1 MSTAAAPTTA
11 TPVAD
16 TPIAELDA
24 FLGLAV
30 DASTA
35 WRAATIAVRGEA
47 LRAVAEGLDARADDL
62 VLLARRETHLT
73 EARLRGELTRTT
85 FQLRLFADVL
95 AEGSWLDARID
106 HAVADYPMGAPR
118 PDIRRQLEGIGT
130 VLVFA
135 ASNFPFAFSVAGGDT
150 ASALAAGNAVVLKA
164 HPGHPH
170 LSDLT
175 GEIVAASLAAAGAP
189 AGIFTVVH
197 GIDAG
202 VHALRHPDVRAAAFT
217 GSIAGGRALFDIAM
231 SRPEPIPFYGELGSV
246 NPAFVTP
253 GAARAR
259 ATEIAEQFVAS
270 VTGSAGQLCT
280 KPGLLLVPA
289 GSAVVDALTATVL
302 PAPAPLL
309 NSSIAAGFRRSVDAT
324 AAHDGVG
331 PLVGARG
338 ADGAPTV
345 HVDAEGADAGDPAP
359 VLLRTT
365 AAAVVADP
373 DALVSE
379 MFGPAALVAE
389 YDDESELVAVA
400 KLLDG
405 QLTATIVGDE
415 GDAVAAE
422 LLPVLATKAGRVLWN
437 QWPTGVSVT
446 WAQQHG
452 GPYPATTAVGAT
464 SVGTAAITRFLRP
477 VAYQNVPDVLLP
489 AALQDANPLGI
500 PRRIDGVLQP

>member
-1 MSTAAAPTTA
+1 MTTAASPATA

-16 TPIAELDA
+16 TPIAEVDA
-24 FLGLAV
+24 FVGLAAE
-30 DASTA
+30 ASSA
-35 WRAATIAVRGEA
+35 WRAASIAVRGEA
-47 LRAVAEGLDARADDL
+47 LRAVADGLDARADDL
-62 VLLARRETHLT
+62 VLLAGRETHLA
-73 EARLRGELTRTT
+73 EARLRGELKRTT
-85 FQLRLFADVL
+85 FQLRLFAEVL

-170 LSDLT
+170 LSQLT
-175 GEIVAASLAAAGAP
+175 GEIVTAALSAAGAP
-189 AGIFTVVH
+189 AGIFTVIH
-197 GIDAG
+197 GTDAG
-202 VHALRHPDVRAAAFT
+202 VHALRHPEVRAAAFT

-246 NPAFVTP
+246 NPAFVTR
-253 GAARAR
+253 GAAESRPA
-259 ATEIAEQFVAS
+259 EIAEQFVAS
-270 VTGSAGQLCT
+270 VVGSAGQLCT

-289 GSAVVDALTATVL
+289 GSGVVDALASIVL
-302 PAPAPLL
+302 PGPAPLL
-309 NSSIAAGFRRSVDAT
+309 NDSIASGFRRAFDG
-324 AAHDGVG
+324 AAQHDGVDV
-331 PLVGARG
+331 LVGAPSS
-338 ADGAPTV
+338 DSDTP
-345 HVDAEGADAGDPAP
+345 PAP
-359 VLLRTT
+359 ALLQTT
-365 AAAVVADP
+365 AAAVITDP

-389 YDDESELVAVA
+389 YDDDAQLVAVA
-400 KLLDG
+400 KLLEG
-405 QLTATIVGDE
+405 QLTATIVAEE

-452 GPYPATTAVGAT
+452 GPYPATTAVGTT

-477 VAYQNVPDVLLP
+477 VAYQNVPEALLP
-489 AALQDANPLGI
+489 AALQEANPLGI
-500 PRRIDGVLQP
+500 PRRVDGILQP

>member
-1 MSTAAAPTTA
+1 MTAPVSPSTAAPSTAAPVAA
-11 TPVAD
+11 TPVAEVD
-16 TPIAELDA
+16 T
-24 FLGLAV
+24 FVGLAA
-30 DASTA
+30 DASTE
-35 WRAATIAVRGEA
+35 WRAASIAVRGEA
-47 LRAVAEGLDARADDL
+47 LRAVADGLDARADDL
-62 VLLARRETHLT
+62 VTLAGRETHLA
-73 EARLRGELTRTT
+73 EARLRGELKRTT
-85 FQLRLFADVL
+85 FQLRLFAEVL

-175 GEIVAASLAAAGAP
+175 GQIVTAALSAAGAP
-189 AGIFTVVH
+189 AGIFTVIH
-197 GIDAG
+197 GTDAG
-202 VHALRHPDVRAAAFT
+202 VHALRHPEIRAASFT

-246 NPAFVTP
+246 NPAFVTRR
-253 GAARAR
+253 AAQGRA
-259 ATEIAEQFVAS
+259 AEIAEQFVAS

-289 GSAVVDALTATVL
+289 GSGIVDALSSVALPGAT
-302 PAPAPLL
+302 PLL
-309 NSSIAAGFRRSVDAT
+309 NPSIASGFRRSLDAT
-324 AAHDGVG
+324 AQHDGVEVLAG
-331 PLVGARG
+331 SA
-338 ADGAPTV
+338 ASDGA
-345 HVDAEGADAGDPAP
+345 DPAP
-359 VLLRTT
+359 ALLRTT
-365 AAAVVADP
+365 AAAVIADP
-373 DALVSE
+373 EALVSE

-389 YDDESELVAVA
+389 YDDDRELVAVA
-400 KLLDG
+400 KLLEG
-405 QLTATIVGDE
+405 QLTATVVADE
-415 GDAVAAE
+415 SDAVAAD
-422 LLPVLATKAGRVLWN
+422 LLPILATKAGRVLWN

-452 GPYPATTAVGAT
+452 GPYPATTAVGTT

-477 VAYQNVPDVLLP
+477 VAYQNVPDPLLP
-489 AALQDANPLGI
+489 AALQEGNPLGI
-500 PRRIDGVLQP
+500 PRRVDGVLEG

>member
-1 MSTAAAPTTA
+1 MTTAASPATA

-16 TPIAELDA
+16 TPIAEVDA
-24 FLGLAV
+24 FVGLAAE
-30 DASTA
+30 ASSA
-35 WRAATIAVRGEA
+35 WRAASIAVRGEA
-47 LRAVAEGLDARADDL
+47 LRAVADGLDARADDL
-62 VLLARRETHLT
+62 VLLAGRETHLA
-73 EARLRGELTRTT
+73 EARLRGELKRTT
-85 FQLRLFADVL
+85 FQLRLFAEVL

-170 LSDLT
+170 LSQLT
-175 GEIVAASLAAAGAP
+175 GEIVTAALSAAGAP
-189 AGIFTVVH
+189 VGIFTVIH
-197 GIDAG
+197 GTDAG
-202 VHALRHPDVRAAAFT
+202 VHALRHPEVRAAAFT

-246 NPAFVTP
+246 NPAFVTR
-253 GAARAR
+253 GAAESRPA
-259 ATEIAEQFVAS
+259 EIAEQFVAS
-270 VTGSAGQLCT
+270 VVGSAGQLCT

-289 GSAVVDALTATVL
+289 GSGVVDALASIVL
-302 PAPAPLL
+302 PGPAPLL
-309 NSSIAAGFRRSVDAT
+309 NDSIASGFRRALDA
-324 AAHDGVG
+324 AAGHDGVDVLAG
-331 PLVGARG
+331 TSSSG
-338 ADGAPTV
+338 DDAP
-345 HVDAEGADAGDPAP
+345 PAP
-359 VLLRTT
+359 ALLRTT
-365 AAAVVADP
+365 AAAVIADP

-389 YDDESELVAVA
+389 YDDDAQLVAVA
-400 KLLDG
+400 KLLEG
-405 QLTATIVGDE
+405 QLTATIVAEE

-452 GPYPATTAVGAT
+452 GPYPATTAVGTT

-477 VAYQNVPDVLLP
+477 VAYQNVPEALLP
-489 AALQDANPLGI
+489 AALQEANPLGI
-500 PRRIDGVLQP
+500 PRRVDGILQP

>member
-1 MSTAAAPTTA
+1 MTTAASPATA

-16 TPIAELDA
+16 TPIAEVDA
-24 FLGLAV
+24 FVGLAAG
-30 DASTA
+30 ASA
-35 WRAATIAVRGEA
+35 DWRAASITVRGEA
-47 LRAVAEGLDARADDL
+47 LRAVADGLDARADDL
-62 VLLARRETHLT
+62 VLLAGRETNLA
-73 EARLRGELTRTT
+73 EPRLRGELKRTT

-150 ASALAAGNAVVLKA
+150 ASAIAAGNAVVLKA

-170 LSDLT
+170 LSQLT
-175 GEIVAASLAAAGAP
+175 GEIVTAALSAAGAP
-189 AGIFTVVH
+189 AGVFTVIH
-197 GIDAG
+197 GTDAG
-202 VHALRHPDVRAAAFT
+202 VHALRHPEVRAAAFT

-246 NPAFVTP
+246 NPAFVTR
-253 GAARAR
+253 GAAESRAV
-259 ATEIAEQFVAS
+259 EVAEQFVAS

-289 GSAVVDALTATVL
+289 GSGVVDALASIVL
-302 PAPAPLL
+302 PEPAPLL
-309 NSSIAAGFRRSVDAT
+309 NDSIASGFRRALDA
-324 AAHDGVG
+324 AAGHDGVDV
-331 PLVGARG
+331 LVGSLPA
-338 ADGAPTV
+338 
-345 HVDAEGADAGDPAP
+345 VDDAGSVPPAP
-359 VLLRTT
+359 SAAPAPALLRTT
-365 AAAVVADP
+365 AAAVIADP

-389 YDDESELVAVA
+389 YDDEAQLVAVA

-405 QLTATIVGDE
+405 QLTATIVAEE
-415 GDAVAAE
+415 GDAVARE

-452 GPYPATTAVGAT
+452 GPYPATTAVGTT

-477 VAYQNVPDVLLP
+477 VAYQNVPDALLP
-489 AALQDANPLGI
+489 AALQEANPLGI
-500 PRRIDGVLQP
+500 PRRVNGILHP

>member
-1 MSTAAAPTTA
+1 MTTAASPATA

-16 TPIAELDA
+16 TPIAEVDA
-24 FLGLAV
+24 FVGLAAE
-30 DASTA
+30 ASSA
-35 WRAATIAVRGEA
+35 WRAASIAVRGEA

-62 VLLARRETHLT
+62 VLLAGRETHLA
-73 EARLRGELTRTT
+73 EARLRGELKRTT
-85 FQLRLFADVL
+85 FQLRLFAEVL

-170 LSDLT
+170 LSQLT
-175 GEIVAASLAAAGAP
+175 GEIVTAALSAAGAP
-189 AGIFTVVH
+189 VGIFTVIH
-197 GIDAG
+197 GTDAG
-202 VHALRHPDVRAAAFT
+202 VHALRHPEVRAAAFT

-246 NPAFVTP
+246 NPAFVTR
-253 GAARAR
+253 GAAESRA
-259 ATEIAEQFVAS
+259 AEIAEQFVAS
-270 VTGSAGQLCT
+270 VVGSAGQLCT

-289 GSAVVDALTATVL
+289 GSGVVDALASIVL
-302 PAPAPLL
+302 PGPAPLL
-309 NSSIAAGFRRSVDAT
+309 NDSIASGFRRALDA
-324 AAHDGVG
+324 AAGHDGVDV
-331 PLVGARG
+331 LVGAPSS
-338 ADGAPTV
+338 D
-345 HVDAEGADAGDPAP
+345 DATPPAP
-359 VLLRTT
+359 ALLRTT
-365 AAAVVADP
+365 AAAVIADP

-389 YDDESELVAVA
+389 YDDEAQLVAVA
-400 KLLDG
+400 KLLEG
-405 QLTATIVGDE
+405 QLTATIVAEE

-452 GPYPATTAVGAT
+452 GPYPATTAVGTT

-477 VAYQNVPDVLLP
+477 VAYQNVPEALLP
-489 AALQDANPLGI
+489 AALQEANPLGI
-500 PRRIDGVLQP
+500 PRRVDGILQP

>member
-1 MSTAAAPTTA
+1 MTTAASPATA
-11 TPVAD
+11 TTVAD
-16 TPIAELDA
+16 TPIGEVDA
-24 FLGLAV
+24 FVGLAA
-30 DASTA
+30 DASPA
-35 WRAATIAVRGEA
+35 WRAASVAVRGEA

-62 VLLARRETHLT
+62 VLLAGRETHLA
-73 EARLRGELTRTT
+73 EARLRGELKRTT
-85 FQLRLFADVL
+85 FQLRLFAEVL

-170 LSDLT
+170 LSQLT
-175 GEIVAASLAAAGAP
+175 GEIVTAALTAAGAP
-189 AGIFTVVH
+189 SGIFTVIH
-197 GIDAG
+197 GTDAG
-202 VHALRHPDVRAAAFT
+202 VHALRHPEIRAAAFT

-246 NPAFVTP
+246 NPAFVTR
-253 GAARAR
+253 GAAAGRSA
-259 ATEIAEQFVAS
+259 EIAEQFVAS

-289 GSAVVDALTATVL
+289 GSGVVDALASIVL
-302 PAPAPLL
+302 PGPAPLL
-309 NSSIAAGFRRSVDAT
+309 NDSIASGFRRALDA
-324 AAHDGVG
+324 AAGHDGVDVLAG
-331 PLVGARG
+331 TSSSG
-338 ADGAPTV
+338 DDAPT
-345 HVDAEGADAGDPAP
+345 APA
-359 VLLRTT
+359 LLRTT
-365 AAAVVADP
+365 AAAVIADP

-389 YDDESELVAVA
+389 YDDDAQLVAVA
-400 KLLDG
+400 KLLEG
-405 QLTATIVGDE
+405 QLTATIVAEE

-452 GPYPATTAVGAT
+452 GPYPATTAVGTT

-477 VAYQNVPDVLLP
+477 VAYQNVPDALLP
-489 AALQDANPLGI
+489 AALQEANPLGI
-500 PRRIDGVLQP
+500 PRRVDGILQL

>member
-1 MSTAAAPTTA
+1 MTTAASPATA

-16 TPIAELDA
+16 TPIAEVDA
-24 FLGLAV
+24 FVGLAA
-30 DASTA
+30 DASSA
-35 WRAATIAVRGEA
+35 WRAASLAVRGEA

-62 VLLARRETHLT
+62 VLLAGRETHLA
-73 EARLRGELTRTT
+73 EARLRGELKRTT
-85 FQLRLFADVL
+85 FQLRLFAEVL

-170 LSDLT
+170 LSQLT
-175 GEIVAASLAAAGAP
+175 GEIVSAALSAAGAP
-189 AGIFTVVH
+189 AGVFTVIH
-197 GIDAG
+197 GTDAG
-202 VHALRHPDVRAAAFT
+202 VHALRHPEVRAAAFT

-231 SRPEPIPFYGELGSV
+231 ARPEPIPFYGELGSV
-246 NPAFVTP
+246 NPAFVSR
-253 GAARAR
+253 GAAESRA
-259 ATEIAEQFVAS
+259 AEVAEQFVAS
-270 VTGSAGQLCT
+270 VVGSAGQLCT

-289 GSAVVDALTATVL
+289 GSGVIDALASVVL
-302 PAPAPLL
+302 PEPAPLL
-309 NSSIAAGFRRSVDAT
+309 NNSIAAGFRRALDAT
-324 AAHDGVG
+324 AGHDGVEV
-331 PLVGARG
+331 LARTPASG
-338 ADGAPTV
+338 DDADLA
-345 HVDAEGADAGDPAP
+345 PAP
-359 VLLRTT
+359 ALLRTT
-365 AAAVVADP
+365 AAAVIADP

-389 YDDESELVAVA
+389 YDDDAQLVAVA
-400 KLLDG
+400 KLLEG
-405 QLTATIVGDE
+405 QLTATIVAEE
-415 GDAVAAE
+415 GDAVARE

-452 GPYPATTAVGAT
+452 GPYPATTAVGTT

-477 VAYQNVPDVLLP
+477 VAYQNVPDALLP
-489 AALQDANPLGI
+489 AALQEANPLGI
-500 PRRIDGVLQP
+500 PRRVDGVLHP

>member
-1 MSTAAAPTTA
+1 MTTAASPATA

-16 TPIAELDA
+16 TPIAEVDA
-24 FLGLAV
+24 FVGIAA
-30 DASTA
+30 DASSA
-35 WRAATIAVRGEA
+35 WRAASIAVRGEA

-62 VLLARRETHLT
+62 VLLAGRETHLA
-73 EARLRGELTRTT
+73 EARLRGELKRTT

-170 LSDLT
+170 LSELT
-175 GEIVAASLAAAGAP
+175 GEIVTAALAAAGAP
-189 AGIFTVVH
+189 AGIFTVIH
-197 GIDAG
+197 GTDAG
-202 VHALRHPDVRAAAFT
+202 VHALRHPEVRAAAFT

-246 NPAFVTP
+246 NPAFVTR
-253 GAARAR
+253 GAAAGRSA
-259 ATEIAEQFVAS
+259 EIAEQFVAS

-289 GSAVVDALTATVL
+289 GSGVVDALASTVL
-302 PAPAPLL
+302 PEPAPLL
-309 NSSIAAGFRRSVDAT
+309 NDSIASGFRRALDG
-324 AAHDGVG
+324 AAGHDGVDVLAG
-331 PLVGARG
+331 TPLS
-338 ADGAPTV
+338 DGDAP
-345 HVDAEGADAGDPAP
+345 PAP
-359 VLLRTT
+359 ALLRTT
-365 AAAVVADP
+365 AAAVIADP

-389 YDDESELVAVA
+389 YDDDAQLVAVA
-400 KLLDG
+400 KLLEG
-405 QLTATIVGDE
+405 QLTATIVAEE

-452 GPYPATTAVGAT
+452 GPYPATTAVGTT

-477 VAYQNVPDVLLP
+477 VAYQNVPDALLP
-489 AALQDANPLGI
+489 AALQEANPLGI
-500 PRRIDGVLQP
+500 PRRVDGILHP

>member
-1 MSTAAAPTTA
+1 MTTAASPATA

-16 TPIAELDA
+16 TPIAEVDA
-24 FLGLAV
+24 FVGLAAE
-30 DASTA
+30 ASSA
-35 WRAATIAVRGEA
+35 WRAASIAVRGEA
-47 LRAVAEGLDARADDL
+47 LRAVADGLDARADDL
-62 VLLARRETHLT
+62 VLLAGRETHLA
-73 EARLRGELTRTT
+73 EARLRGELKRTT
-85 FQLRLFADVL
+85 FQLRLFAEVL

-170 LSDLT
+170 LSQLT
-175 GEIVAASLAAAGAP
+175 GEIVTAALSAAGAP
-189 AGIFTVVH
+189 AGIFTVIH
-197 GIDAG
+197 GTDAG
-202 VHALRHPDVRAAAFT
+202 VHALRHPEVRAAAFT

-246 NPAFVTP
+246 NPAFVTR
-253 GAARAR
+253 GAAESRA
-259 ATEIAEQFVAS
+259 AEIAEQFVAS
-270 VTGSAGQLCT
+270 VVGSAGQLCT

-289 GSAVVDALTATVL
+289 GSGAVDALASIVL
-302 PAPAPLL
+302 PGPAPLL
-309 NSSIAAGFRRSVDAT
+309 NDSIASGFRRALDA
-324 AAHDGVG
+324 AAGHDGVDVLAG
-331 PLVGARG
+331 TSSSG
-338 ADGAPTV
+338 DDAP
-345 HVDAEGADAGDPAP
+345 PAP
-359 VLLRTT
+359 ALLRTT
-365 AAAVVADP
+365 AAAVIADP

-389 YDDESELVAVA
+389 YADEAQLVAVA
-400 KLLDG
+400 KLLEG
-405 QLTATIVGDE
+405 QLTATIVAEE

-446 WAQQHG
+446 WAQQH
-452 GPYPATTAVGAT
+452 
-464 SVGTAAITRFLRP
+464 
-477 VAYQNVPDVLLP
+477 
-489 AALQDANPLGI
+489 
-500 PRRIDGVLQP
+500 